1 MTQHFP
7 TPWFVM
13 APLGLLAMFAVML
26 FVVVAAVLSGRNR
39 GALGALGALL
49 GFGAVALA
57 GGLLLFGLRGGRVE
71 VFESLAQPPR
81 RPPPPVEAVP
91 KVEINLDETAVAQAP
106 KPSPQAPVESP
117 TLEAEA
123 SLATG
128 SSADNARPA
137 AEGAAASS
145 PTPRPNWMDE
155 PQGKQGSD
163 GAYHKIASVELRR
176 SRAECEEELP
186 AELRKAVKQYIDQ
199 FLGDEGAAEL
209 VAMPVFDIHEHLIKG
224 QWEEH
229 TSDILG
235 PIVNLHTLLVFDGK
249 ANAEI
254 KDRYQHA
261 RVAERLTSTGFG
273 AGLLLGLLGT
283 VFGYLKLDTL
293 TRGYY
298 SRRLQFAAG
307 SVILALAAIMAR
319 FAQGMFG
326 F

>member
-1 MTQHFP
+1 MEQA
-7 TPWFVM
+7 
-13 APLGLLAMFAVML
+13 APLAKWSLVMFML
-26 FVVVAAVLSGRNR
+26 PVVFLVVVAAVMSARNR
-39 GALGALGALL
+39 GVLGALAAVL
-49 GFGAVALA
+49 GFGLM
-57 GGLLLFGLRGGRVE
+57 GLVGICLLIYILRVGTLDDE
-71 VFESLAQPPR
+71 EATFT
-81 RPPPPVEAVP
+81 RPIPAIPPVPPIQPIAPIPSIKPIPPFSPREA
-91 KVEINLDETAVAQAP
+91 
-106 KPSPQAPVESP
+106 PQA
-117 TLEAEA
+117 EAEA
-123 SLATG
+123 PATDPTA
-128 SSADNARPA
+128 SNARPTADVA
-137 AEGAAASS
+137 ATAS
-145 PTPRPNWMDE
+145 PTPRPAWMDE
-155 PQGKQGSD
+155 PQGKRGSD
-163 GAYHKIASVELRR
+163 GAYHKIASVELYR
-176 SRAECEEELP
+176 SRAECEEALP

-209 VAMPVFDIHEHLIKG
+209 VAMPVSDIHEHLIKG

-229 TSDILG
+229 TSDVLG

-261 RVAERLTSTGFG
+261 RVAERLTSTGIG

-307 SVILALAAIMAR
+307 SVILALAAIVAL
-319 FAQGMFG
+319 FAQGKLG